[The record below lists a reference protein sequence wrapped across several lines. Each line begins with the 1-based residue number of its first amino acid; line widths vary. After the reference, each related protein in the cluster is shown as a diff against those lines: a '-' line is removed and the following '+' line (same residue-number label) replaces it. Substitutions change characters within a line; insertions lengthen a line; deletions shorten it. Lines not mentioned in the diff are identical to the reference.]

1 MITIAIF
8 DDMPILRET
17 IKSYINMYEEEK
29 GMQFSLYQFDS
40 GEEFIEESSKYKIP
54 FDLIFMDY
62 YMKKLNGVETS
73 MYIRKCNLVCD
84 IVFVTSS
91 ENRYELMSVNPLQIL
106 SKPVQKEDI
115 FNILNQIVTKMSNY

>member
-1 MITIAIF
+1 MITISIF

-40 GEEFIEESSKYKIP
+40 GEGFIEEFSKHKIS

-62 YMKKLNGVETS
+62 YMKKLNGIETS

-91 ENRYELMSVNPLQIL
+91 ENRYELISVNPKNRLQFA
-106 SKPVQKEDI
+106 DGC
-115 FNILNQIVTKMSNY
+115 LNHDYFFLTG